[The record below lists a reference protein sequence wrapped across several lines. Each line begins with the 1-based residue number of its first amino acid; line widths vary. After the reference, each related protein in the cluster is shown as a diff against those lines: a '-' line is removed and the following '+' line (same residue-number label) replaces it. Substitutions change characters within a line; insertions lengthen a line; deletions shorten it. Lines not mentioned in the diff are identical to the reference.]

1 MLELSGSCTP
11 EGQASIGDGGEQIH
25 GPALV
30 DAAHAQPGDG
40 DHVSNRDG
48 LRPGAA
54 ASCQRHVAPP
64 PARAAHHRAC
74 AGAPAASRFFGCG
87 PAPPPGDDLPRSH
100 SAELPGDPV

>member
-54 ASCQRHVAPP
+54 ASCQRHVAPLHV
-64 PARAAHHRAC
+64 PAVHQRAFD
-74 AGAPAASRFFGCG
+74 GA
-87 PAPPPGDDLPRSH
+87 H
-100 SAELPGDPV
+100 SAELFVGIGGAVGVALGR